1 MVFVLIQNVLGIEHL
16 KKING
21 VNCMKIKRCKNCND
35 ILPMSSSDYGL
46 VDYLCYV
53 CWTKREEKRKE

>member
-1 MVFVLIQNVLGIEHL
+1 
-16 KKING
+16 
-21 VNCMKIKRCKNCND
+21 MKIKRCKNCND